1 MALSDVVNLALLREP
16 YNWIIVALM
25 LAIAVFALNLLAEPL
40 ATLRGAQSIA
50 I

>member
-1 MALSDVVNLALLREP
+1 MDRFINLGLLAEP

-25 LAIAVFALNLLAEPL
+25 LAIAVFALNLLTEPL
-40 ATLRGAQSIA
+40 ATLRGAQSVA